1 MLLHSGQVTRCP
13 TLALSKILALH
24 FGHILIKRNMML
36 TSLFGK
42 LGILSE
48 VDTNQG
54 GFCLQNSS
62 HRRIHLP
69 EAGPQGSNQQIVLPV
84 NSSFIAIVLARF
96 ALISKL
102 TTRE

>member
-24 FGHILIKRNMML
+24 FGHILIKRNMVL
-36 TSLFGK
+36 NFLFGK
-42 LGILSE
+42 CVTLSE

-62 HRRIHLP
+62 HRRILLP
-69 EAGPQGSNQQIVLPV
+69 EAELEVANQLMNQFHLQTL
-84 NSSFIAIVLARF
+84 SFTAIALG
-96 ALISKL
+96 
-102 TTRE
+102 